1 MEQRAFL
8 IEINKLIASI
18 TSKNMTVKGCS

>member
-18 TSKNMTVKGCS
+18 TSKNMT

>member
-18 TSKNMTVKGCS
+18 TSKNM

>member
-18 TSKNMTVKGCS
+18 TSKN

>member
-18 TSKNMTVKGCS
+18 TSKNMTVK